1 MDNIVSDL
9 KHNIDSHNS
18 KFQKNNVEPT
28 LNLDLNLI
36 DENYNET
43 LISKK
48 YSESSNKN
56 RLMISPNSPFV

>member
-36 DENYNET
+36 DEN
-43 LISKK
+43 
-48 YSESSNKN
+48 
-56 RLMISPNSPFV
+56 